1 MNAMKKLLG
10 CIRKADRDY
19 RLIDNHDRI
28 AVGVTGGKD
37 SMLLLYCLHLYR
49 QFCQRLNTNTFE
61 VVGIHIEMGF
71 PDMDFTLA
79 RQFFEEKGIEFH
91 EEPSRIYDILK
102 IQAAENGALPCS
114 LCSTLKKGAVNE
126 AAKKYGCTKVC
137 FAHHAD
143 DAVETLLMDAI
154 HGGRIATFA
163 PKMFM
168 SNAQI
173 AFIRPFVYARE
184 SQLRAAVEE
193 CGIPVVA
200 STCPMDGHTQ
210 RQEMKDMLKDL
221 YRKYPMAR
229 DNFLLMLHNEKQIR
243 LWHEEK
249 DDENA

>member
-1 MNAMKKLLG
+1 
-10 CIRKADRDY
+10 
-19 RLIDNHDRI
+19 
-28 AVGVTGGKD
+28 
-37 SMLLLYCLHLYR
+37 
-49 QFCQRLNTNTFE
+49 
-61 VVGIHIEMGF
+61 
-71 PDMDFTLA
+71 
-79 RQFFEEKGIEFH
+79 
-91 EEPSRIYDILK
+91 
-102 IQAAENGALPCS
+102 
-114 LCSTLKKGAVNE
+114 
-126 AAKKYGCTKVC
+126 
-137 FAHHAD
+137 
-143 DAVETLLMDAI
+143 
-154 HGGRIATFA
+154 
-163 PKMFM
+163 M

-210 RQEMKDMLKDL
+210 RQEMKDMLEDL